1 MQRAKLFAYIN
12 NIDYR
17 YKAYSAGQTVP
28 STAQIRAEGN
38 NTKCVG
44 KKRFN
49 GSVTHGLRKEHVF
62 PLPPFWTRQDHIF
75 FFMVICN
82 SLLLLKSLPINVHVQ
97 M

>member
-38 NTKCVG
+38 NTKAAL
-44 KKRFN
+44 
-49 GSVTHGLRKEHVF
+49 SSSHHS
-62 PLPPFWTRQDHIF
+62 IS
-75 FFMVICN
+75 IAIS
-82 SLLLLKSLPINVHVQ
+82 SL
-97 M
+97 